1 MSQLQFQRWSTDPNE
16 KIANGAIIH
25 YARRDPEGDV
35 VSEHLDWRRTVVPG
49 DEARSKPWEPVARR
63 QYDSEGL
70 LATAREEAEGA

>member
-1 MSQLQFQRWSTDPNE
+1 MSVPLGQAAARTTD
-16 KIANGAIIH
+16 GLHYGFIH
-25 YARRDPEGDV
+25 YTRRDPEGDA